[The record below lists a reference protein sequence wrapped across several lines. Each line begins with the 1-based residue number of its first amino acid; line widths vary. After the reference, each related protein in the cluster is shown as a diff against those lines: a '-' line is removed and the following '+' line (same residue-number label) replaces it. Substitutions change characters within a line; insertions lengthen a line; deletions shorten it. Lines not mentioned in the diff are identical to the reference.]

1 MSRQTSR
8 RAFLR
13 RFVAVAA
20 AGALASDSRATTAR
34 SATEARGGPHS
45 RRERLQD
52 FAYGSVELTGGPL
65 KSQYDFIHAHYLGL
79 DNDRLLKVYRQHA
92 GLAAPGLDLGGWYGE
107 GGFIP
112 GHSLGQ
118 YISGLA
124 RLGRSTGD
132 AACHRK
138 AGELIDGFAAA
149 LAANPDPYA
158 GPGAQQVWPAYVLD
172 KHIVGLLDA
181 CNLSRIERAR
191 TLLPAVVRGALPF
204 ISPVSRDR
212 IGVRTPP
219 YDETY
224 ILPENLFAAAR
235 LTGDSRLRQ
244 LAAKYLLDAPYFDPL
259 ARGEDVLPGRHAYS
273 HVMALSSAARAYV
286 ELGDPR
292 YRAAAA
298 NGWKF
303 LETQRYA
310 SGGWGPN
317 ETLVRSGTDAL
328 ATSLTTT
335 ADHFETPCGT
345 YATMKLA
352 RYLMRF
358 TADARY
364 GDALER
370 VVYNGL
376 LAVKPPDSAGN
387 SPYYSSY
394 NPGATKVFYPAKWP
408 CCSGTLVQGVAD
420 YVRNVYFQGPGEL
433 YVNLFTPSRVRWS
446 VAGRRVS
453 LAQETDY
460 PAGEQVAF
468 SVDTDAP
475 TPFTLMIRIPGWL
488 QQEPQ
493 ISVNGRRAAVKVVPG
508 TFAALRRTWKRGDR
522 IEMRFPQAFRAE
534 PIDGSHAG
542 TVAMMRGPL
551 MYCALDFR
559 GPQATGMAATQSA
572 APPAAPPAAPLT
584 APDMPLP
591 QLTDAA
597 LEPVAGTRQSYV
609 QAKSMRQA
617 VFVPFYTV
625 ANESYD
631 VYFERT

>member
-1 MSRQTSR
+1 MSGQTSR

-13 RFVAVAA
+13 SAASAA
-20 AGALASDSRATTAR
+20 ATGAIACGFAPSSVRAKMARRGQTPLAGAR
-34 SATEARGGPHS
+34 LR
-45 RRERLQD
+45 D

-65 KSQYDFIHAHYLGL
+65 KSQFDFIHAHYLAL

-92 GLAAPGLDLGGWYGE
+92 GLAAPGLDMGGWYGE

-124 RLGRSTGD
+124 RLGRATGD
-132 AACHRK
+132 AACHQK
-138 AGELIDGFAAA
+138 VTALIDGFAAT

-181 CNLSRIERAR
+181 CTLSGIERGR
-191 TLLPAVVRGALPF
+191 SLIPAVVRGALPF
-204 ISPVSRDR
+204 IPPVSRDR
-212 IGVRTPP
+212 VGVRSPP

-235 LTGDSRLRQ
+235 LTGDSRLRD
-244 LAAKYLLDAPYFDPL
+244 LAVKYLLDAPYFDPL

-303 LETQRYA
+303 LEMQRYA
-310 SGGWGPN
+310 SGGWGPS
-317 ETLVRSGTDAL
+317 ETLVRPGTADL
-328 ATSLTTT
+328 TDSLTTT
-335 ADHFETPCGT
+335 ANHFETPCGT

-364 GDALER
+364 GDGLER
-370 VVYNGL
+370 VLYNGL
-376 LAVKPPDSAGN
+376 LAVKPPDSEGN

-420 YVRNVYFQGPGEL
+420 YVRNVYFQAPGAI
-433 YVNLFTPSRVRWS
+433 YVNLYTPSRVKWS

-453 LAQETDY
+453 LSQQTDY
-460 PAGEQVAF
+460 PAGERVTLRIE
-468 SVDTDAP
+468 TDAP
-475 TPFTLMIRIPGWL
+475 TDFAVMMRIPGWL
-488 QQEPQ
+488 QQDPELR
-493 ISVNGRRAAVKVVPG
+493 VNGRRTAVTATPG
-508 TFAALRRTWKRGDR
+508 TFAALRRTWRHGDR
-522 IEMRFPQAFRAE
+522 IELRLPQAFRTE
-534 PIDGSHAG
+534 PIDGSHPG
-542 TVAMMRGPL
+542 TVALMRGPL
-551 MYCALDFR
+551 MYCALDFHGSQA
-559 GPQATGMAATQSA
+559 GPAG
-572 APPAAPPAAPLT
+572 APHGSLAPLAGT
-584 APDMPLP
+584 
-591 QLTDAA
+591 A
-597 LEPVAGTRQSYV
+597 LEPVAGARQSYV
-609 QAKSMRQA
+609 QASGAQQTI
-617 VFVPFYTV
+617 FVPFHSV
-625 ANESYD
+625 ENESYD
-631 VYFERT
+631 VYFQRT

>member
-1 MSRQTSR
+1 MSRPTSR
-8 RAFLR
+8 RKFLHG
-13 RFVAVAA
+13 FAAVAA
-20 AGALASDSRATTAR
+20 AGALGPGSLAAQARRTASK
-34 SATEARGGPHS
+34 TEPPRLAG
-45 RRERLQD
+45 ERLRAFD
-52 FAYGSVELTGGPL
+52 YGSVELSGGPL

-92 GLAAPGLDLGGWYGE
+92 GLAAPGIDMGGWYGE

-138 AGELIDGFAAA
+138 VAELVDGFGAA
-149 LAANPDPYA
+149 LAANP
-158 GPGAQQVWPAYVLD
+158 VLD
-172 KHIVGLLDA
+172 AGT
-181 CNLSRIERAR
+181 LSGVERAR
-191 TLLPAVVRGALPF
+191 SLIPDAVRGALPF
-204 ISPVSRDR
+204 VSPVSRDR
-212 IGVRTPP
+212 VGVKTPP

-235 LTGDSRLRQ
+235 LTGDARLRQ
-244 LAAKYLLDAPYFDPL
+244 LAVNYLLDTPYFDPL
-259 ARGEDVLPGRHAYS
+259 AGGEDVLPGRHAYS

-303 LETQRYA
+303 LQMQRYA

-317 ETLVRSGTDAL
+317 ETLVRPGSADL
-328 ATSLTTT
+328 AASLTTS
-335 ADHFETPCGT
+335 ANHFETPCGC

-364 GDALER
+364 GDGLER
-370 VVYNGL
+370 VLYNGL
-376 LAVKPPDSAGN
+376 LAVKAPDSEGN

-420 YVRNVYFQGPGEL
+420 YVRNVYFQAPGAI
-433 YVNLFTPSRVRWS
+433 YVNLFTPSRVRGS

-453 LAQETDY
+453 LTQETDY
-460 PAGEQVAF
+460 PAGEQIELA
-468 SVDTDAP
+468 VDTDAP
-475 TPFTLMIRIPGWL
+475 AAFAVMIRIPGWL
-488 QQEPQ
+488 QQEPE
-493 ISVNGRRAAVKVVPG
+493 IRVNGRRAGATAVPG

-522 IEMRFPQAFRAE
+522 IELRLPQVFRTE
-534 PIDGSHAG
+534 PIDGSHPG
-542 TVAMMRGPL
+542 TVALMRGPL
-551 MYCALDFR
+551 MYCALDF
-559 GPQATGMAATQSA
+559 GGSGA
-572 APPAAPPAAPLT
+572 T
-584 APDMPLP
+584 APGRPLSP
-591 QLTDAA
+591 LTDAP
-597 LEPVAGTRQSYV
+597 LRPVTGARQSYA
-609 QAKSMRQA
+609 QANSAPQRI
-617 VFVPFYTV
+617 FVPFYSV
-625 ANESYD
+625 ENESYD
-631 VYFERT
+631 AYFQRT

>member
-1 MSRQTSR
+1 MPHRWRPPARSLRDCGGR
-8 RAFLR
+8 RR
-13 RFVAVAA
+13 
-20 AGALASDSRATTAR
+20 TAR
-34 SATEARGGPHS
+34 CRQPRRHNC
-45 RRERLQD
+45 RERLRD
-52 FAYGSVELTGGPL
+52 LDYGSVELTGGPL

-92 GLAAPGLDLGGWYGE
+92 GLAAPGLDMGGWYGAD
-107 GGFIP
+107 GFIP

-132 AACHRK
+132 TACHRK
-138 AGELIDGFAAA
+138 VAELVDGFAAA
-149 LAANPDPYA
+149 LAANSVPYA
-158 GPGAQQVWPAYVLD
+158 GAGAQQLWPAYVLD

-181 CNLSRIERAR
+181 YTLSGVERAR
-191 TLLPAVVRGALPF
+191 SLIPDVVRGALPF

-212 IGVRTPP
+212 VGVKTPP

-244 LAAKYLLDAPYFDPL
+244 LAVKYLLDAPYFDPL
-259 ARGEDVLPGRHAYS
+259 ARGDDVLAGRHAYS
-273 HVMALSSAARAYV
+273 HVMALNSAARAYV

-303 LETQRYA
+303 LEMQSYA

-317 ETLVRSGTDAL
+317 ETLVRPGTGAL
-328 ATSLTTT
+328 AASLTTT
-335 ADHFETPCGT
+335 DNHFETPCGC

-364 GDALER
+364 GDGLER
-370 VVYNGL
+370 VMYNGL
-376 LAVKPPDSAGN
+376 LAVKAPDSDGN

-420 YVRNVYFQGPGEL
+420 YVRNVYFQAPGAI

-446 VAGRRVS
+446 VGGRRVS
-453 LAQETDY
+453 LTQETDY
-460 PAGEQVAF
+460 PAGEQVALA
-468 SVDTDAP
+468 VDTDAP
-475 TPFTLMIRIPGWL
+475 TAFAVMIRIPGWL
-488 QQEPQ
+488 QHDPE
-493 ISVNGRRAAVKVVPG
+493 IRVNGRRVASVAVPG

-522 IEMRFPQAFRAE
+522 IELRLPQTFRKE
-534 PIDGSHAG
+534 PIDASHPE
-542 TVAMMRGPL
+542 TVALMRGPL
-551 MYCALDFR
+551 MYGALDF
-559 GPQATGMAATQSA
+559 GGSGAA
-572 APPAAPPAAPLT
+572 APGSPLAPLT
-584 APDMPLP
+584 NAPLAPL
-591 QLTDAA
+591 
-597 LEPVAGTRQSYV
+597 AGASQSYV
-609 QAKSMRQA
+609 QANGARQTI
-617 VFVPFYTV
+617 FVPFYSV
-625 ANESYD
+625 ENESYD
-631 VYFERT
+631 VYFQRT

>member
-1 MSRQTSR
+1 MTRQTSR
-8 RAFLR
+8 RVFLR
-13 RFVAVAA
+13 GFASVAT
-20 AGALASDSRATTAR
+20 AGALAPGL
-34 SATEARGGPHS
+34 SAAPAYGEASAAGHLR
-45 RRERLQD
+45 D
-52 FAYGSVELTGGPL
+52 FEYGSVELTGGPL

-92 GLAAPGLDLGGWYGE
+92 GLAAPGLDMGGWYGE

-132 AACHRK
+132 AACQRK
-138 AGELIDGFAAA
+138 VAELIDGFAAA
-149 LAANPDPYA
+149 LAANPVPYA

-172 KHIVGLLDA
+172 KHIIGLLDA
-181 CNLSRIERAR
+181 GTLSGVERAR
-191 TLLPAVVRGALPF
+191 SLIPDVVRGALPF
-204 ISPVSRDR
+204 VSSVSRDR
-212 IGVRTPP
+212 VGVKTPP

-235 LTGDSRLRQ
+235 LTGDSHLRQ
-244 LAAKYLLDAPYFDPL
+244 LAVKYLLDAPYFDPL

-303 LETQRYA
+303 LEMQRYA

-317 ETLVRSGTDAL
+317 ETLVRPGTADL
-328 ATSLTTT
+328 AASLTTS
-335 ADHFETPCGT
+335 ADHFETPCGC

-352 RYLMRF
+352 RYLMRV

-364 GDALER
+364 GDGLER

-376 LAVKPPDSAGN
+376 LAVKAPDSEGN

-394 NPGATKVFYPAKWP
+394 NPGATKVYYPAKWP

-420 YVRNVYFQGPGEL
+420 YVRNVYFQAPGAI
-433 YVNLFTPSRVRWS
+433 YVNLFTPSQVKWS
-446 VAGRRVS
+446 VAGRRVN

-460 PAGEQVAF
+460 PAGDQITLK
-468 SVDTDAP
+468 VDTA
-475 TPFTLMIRIPGWL
+475 TPAAFAVMIRIPGWL
-488 QQEPQ
+488 RQEPE
-493 ISVNGRRAAVKVVPG
+493 IRINGRRVAATAVPG
-508 TFAALRRTWKRGDR
+508 TFVALRRTWKRGDR
-522 IEMRFPQAFRAE
+522 IELRLPQAFRAE
-534 PIDGSHAG
+534 PIDGSHPG
-542 TVAMMRGPL
+542 TVALMRGPL
-551 MYCALDFR
+551 MYCALDFA
-559 GPQATGMAATQSA
+559 GSGTA
-572 APPAAPPAAPLT
+572 APGRALSS
-584 APDMPLP
+584 
-591 QLTDAA
+591 LTDAP
-597 LEPVAGTRQSYV
+597 LRPLAGARQSYV
-609 QAKSMRQA
+609 QTNSAQQTI
-617 VFVPFYTV
+617 FVPFHAV
-625 ANESYD
+625 ENESYD
-631 VYFERT
+631 VYFQRT

>member
-13 RFVAVAA
+13 GFASVAT
-20 AGALASDSRATTAR
+20 AGALAPGLLPAQAR
-34 SATEARGGPHS
+34 SLSTPAA
-45 RRERLQD
+45 ERLRD
-52 FAYGSVELTGGPL
+52 FDYGSVELTGGPL

-92 GLAAPGLDLGGWYGE
+92 GLAAPGIDMGGWYGE

-112 GHSLGQ
+112 GHSFGQ

-138 AGELIDGFAAA
+138 VAELIDGFGAA
-149 LAANPDPYA
+149 LAANPVPYA
-158 GPGAQQVWPAYVLD
+158 GSGAQQLWPAYVLD

-181 CNLSRIERAR
+181 GTLSTVERAR
-191 TLLPAVVRGALPF
+191 SLIAEVVRGALPF

-212 IGVRTPP
+212 VGVKNPP

-235 LTGDSRLRQ
+235 LTGDSRFRQ
-244 LAAKYLLDAPYFDPL
+244 LAVKYLLDAPYFDPL

-286 ELGDPR
+286 ELGNPR
-292 YRAAAA
+292 YRAAAT

-303 LETQRYA
+303 LQLQRYA

-317 ETLVRSGTDAL
+317 ETLVRPGTADL
-328 ATSLTTT
+328 AASLTTS
-335 ADHFETPCGT
+335 ANHFETPCGC

-352 RYLMRF
+352 RYLIRF

-364 GDALER
+364 GDGLER
-370 VVYNGL
+370 VMYNGL
-376 LAVKPPDSAGN
+376 LAVRAPDSEGN

-420 YVRNVYFQGPGEL
+420 YVRNVYFQAPGAI

-446 VAGRRVS
+446 VAGRRVM
-453 LAQETDY
+453 LAQETEY
-460 PAGEQVAF
+460 PAGERVELTV
-468 SVDTDAP
+468 STDAP
-475 TPFTLMIRIPGWL
+475 TAFAVMIRIPGWL
-488 QQEPQ
+488 RQEPE
-493 ISVNGRRAAVKVVPG
+493 IHLNGRRLTATAAPG

-522 IEMRFPQAFRAE
+522 IELRLPQAFRTE
-534 PIDGSHAG
+534 PIDGSHPG
-542 TVAMMRGPL
+542 TVALMRGPL
-551 MYCALDFR
+551 MYCALDFGGR
-559 GPQATGMAATQSA
+559 GASA
-572 APPAAPPAAPLT
+572 PGRPLS
-584 APDMPLP
+584 P
-591 QLTDAA
+591 LTDAP
-597 LEPVAGTRQSYV
+597 LRPVAGARQSYL
-609 QAKSMRQA
+609 QANRAQQT
-617 VFVPFYTV
+617 VFVPFYSV
-625 ANESYD
+625 ENESYD
-631 VYFERT
+631 VYFQRT

>member
-1 MSRQTSR
+1 MNRQTSR

-13 RFVAVAA
+13 SVASVTAI
-20 AGALASDSRATTAR
+20 GALAPGLRPAQ
-34 SATEARGGPHS
+34 ARGEASAAETPHFAG
-45 RRERLQD
+45 ERLREFD
-52 FAYGSVELTGGPL
+52 YGSVELTGGPL

-92 GLAAPGLDLGGWYGE
+92 GLAAPGLDMGGWYGE

-118 YISGLA
+118 FISGLA

-132 AACHRK
+132 AACHLK
-138 AGELIDGFAAA
+138 VAALIDGFAAV
-149 LAANPDPYA
+149 LAVNSVPYA
-158 GPGAQQVWPAYVLD
+158 GPGAQHLWPAYVLD

-181 CNLSRIERAR
+181 CRLSGVERAR
-191 TLLPAVVRGALPF
+191 TLLPDVLRGALPC
-204 ISPVSRDR
+204 ISPISRDR
-212 IGVRTPP
+212 IGVKTPP

-235 LTGDSRLRQ
+235 LTGNARFRQ
-244 LAAKYLLDAPYFDPL
+244 LAVKYLLDAPYFDPL
-259 ARGEDVLPGRHAYS
+259 AHGDDVLPGRHAYS

-303 LETQRYA
+303 LQMQRYA
-310 SGGWGPN
+310 SGGWGPT
-317 ETLVRSGTDAL
+317 ETLVRPGTADL

-335 ADHFETPCGT
+335 DNHFETPCGA

-352 RYLMRF
+352 RYLLRF
-358 TADARY
+358 TADAHY
-364 GDALER
+364 GDGLER
-370 VVYNGL
+370 VLYNGL
-376 LAVKPPDSAGN
+376 LAVKAPDSEGN

-394 NPGATKVFYPAKWP
+394 NPGATKAFYPAKWP

-420 YVRNVYFQGPGEL
+420 YVRNVYFQTPGAI
-433 YVNLFTPSRVRWS
+433 YVNLFTPSRVKGS

-460 PAGEQVAF
+460 PAGEQVALT
-468 SVDTDAP
+468 VDTDAP
-475 TPFTLMIRIPGWL
+475 TAFAILIRIPGWL
-488 QQEPQ
+488 RQEPE
-493 ISVNGRRAAVKVVPG
+493 IRVNGRRVASTALPG
-508 TFAALRRTWKRGDR
+508 TFAALHRTWKRGDR
-522 IEMRFPQAFRAE
+522 IELQLPQAFRAE
-534 PIDGSHAG
+534 PIDSSHPG

-551 MYCALDFR
+551 MYCALDFA
-559 GPQATGMAATQSA
+559 GATAAS
-572 APPAAPPAAPLT
+572 PNRPLAPLGNT
-584 APDMPLP
+584 PLS
-591 QLTDAA
+591 
-597 LEPVAGTRQSYV
+597 PVAGARQSCV
-609 QAKSMRQA
+609 QTNGAQQT

-625 ANESYD
+625 ENESYD
-631 VYFERT
+631 VYFQRT